1 MSPTGA
7 PSPLKP
13 SVPLRHR
20 PSVTEMT
27 QAELEA
33 FRAAI
38 TELLSKEDDR
48 GYQYHAG
55 VHGLPLPMYCN
66 HAHGTPAFL
75 PWHRAY
81 LYRFELAL
89 RDTEAAKKA
98 DHDVMLPWWD
108 WVNDRGIP
116 PAYADSDAANP
127 LRSVPIN
134 AVALSQGAKGAGAT
148 GIADPDERRREQ
160 ARERRLAQTPNTT
173 RKTAD
178 PSYLPTQEQI
188 RLLLKE
194 KSDFIGFSMELEG
207 YHGEVHMWVGGD
219 MEDIPFAA
227 YDPIFWAHH
236 CMIDRLWRMWQLLY
250 PQASFPTNVAG
261 EVMEPFNLTAA
272 EVLDPTTLG
281 YDYATASTAVK
292 VKV

>member
-13 SVPLRHR
+13 AVPLRHR

-27 QAELEA
+27 QPELEA

-38 TELLSKEDDR
+38 TELLGKEDDR

-55 VHGLPLPMYCN
+55 VHGLPLPMYCSQ
-66 HAHGTPAFL
+66 AHGTPAFL

-81 LYRFELAL
+81 LYRFELAV
-89 RDTEAAKKA
+89 RDTEAAKQA

-108 WVNDRGIP
+108 WATDRGIP

-127 LRSVPIN
+127 LRSAPIN
-134 AVALSQGAKGAGAT
+134 PLALSQGAKGAGAKD
-148 GIADPDERRREQ
+148 IEDPDERRREQ

-173 RKTAD
+173 RKPAD

-236 CMIDRLWRMWQLLY
+236 CMIDRLWRMWQLVY
-250 PQASFPTNVAG
+250 PQASFPTNVAS

-281 YDYATASTAVK
+281 YDYATASTTVK